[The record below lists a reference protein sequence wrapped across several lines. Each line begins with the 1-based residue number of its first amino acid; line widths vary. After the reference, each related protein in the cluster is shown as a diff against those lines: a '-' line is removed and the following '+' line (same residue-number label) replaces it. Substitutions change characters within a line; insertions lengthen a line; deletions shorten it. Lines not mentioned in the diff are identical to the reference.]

1 MIRKKSTN
9 WTTRLCRPGCGL
21 SESGKR
27 APPAR
32 RRGDGGAARVQR
44 AAILAVL
51 LALPASGEPAAN
63 GWEHAGIPYEA
74 LIAALA
80 YDDPDTRKRAAH
92 SLGHRGQKE
101 AVPHLLAALAKPEPD
116 HGVRSRIYLALGRLG
131 EQASAPALFEC
142 LDREGREELRG
153 DCAAALGGVRS
164 GRARDRLIAMLGGD
178 EHVLVKR
185 RAVDALGRYGDPA
198 AVDALAAVAL
208 RDGGKRDRLR
218 RHAIAALGATGHPDA
233 AAPLLTLL
241 DRAADEADALPVVIA
256 LGRSGGA
263 AARAPLAALLERA
276 RGVRLRTALA
286 LALAAVGDRDTAA
299 AMTRLLADPAPPV
312 QLAAIRAL
320 RSHGGREH
328 AASVAAYASGLAA
341 RLFDGGTR
349 DAAGA
354 LVDASLLEAAL
365 ATLTALDAA
374 HGEGVLLDA
383 ARLRAGARE
392 TTADIVIANALY
404 RVRRGAIYGLG
415 YTGSDGAAAFLAGPE
430 GLSDPDS
437 RLRAAAIRSV
447 AVLGKPG
454 AAAAILGA
462 LDDPRAE
469 VRIAAAGALGR
480 LGEGRAV
487 APLIGSLD
495 DRHAQV
501 RRRAAESLGY
511 LADPAARPALKLR
524 AEGDESPVVR
534 KAARFALSLL

>member
-1 MIRKKSTN
+1 M
-9 WTTRLCRPGCGL
+9 TRAL
-21 SESGKR
+21 
-27 APPAR
+27 
-32 RRGDGGAARVQR
+32 R
-44 AAILAVL
+44 AAILVAL
-51 LALPASGEPAAN
+51 LALPASREPAAN
-63 GWEHAGIPYEA
+63 GWEHAGIPYEV
-74 LIAALA
+74 LIAALV

-101 AVPHLLAALAKPEPD
+101 AVPHLLAALAAPEPD

-131 EQASAPALFEC
+131 APAAAPALLGC

-153 DCAAALGGVRS
+153 DCAAALGGVRG
-164 GRARDRLIAMLGGD
+164 GRARDRLIGLLDGG
-178 EHVLVKR
+178 EHALVKR
-185 RAVDALGRYGDPA
+185 RAVDALGRYADPA
-198 AVDALAAVAL
+198 AVAALAAIAL
-208 RDGGKRDRLR
+208 GDGGARDRLR

-233 AAPLLTLL
+233 VAPLLALV
-241 DRAADEADALPVVIA
+241 DRAASEAEALPIVRA
-256 LGRSGGA
+256 LGRSGAA

-276 RGVRLRTALA
+276 RDVRLRTALA

-299 AMTRLLADPAPPV
+299 AMTRLLADPAPTV

-320 RSHGGREH
+320 ASHGGREH
-328 AASVAAYASGLAA
+328 AAAVTAYARALAA

-349 DAAGA
+349 DAARA
-354 LVDASLLEAAL
+354 VVDASLLEPAL

-374 HGEGVLLDA
+374 RGVDVLLDA
-383 ARLRAGARE
+383 ARRRDTARE

-404 RVRRGAIYGLG
+404 QLRRGAIYGLG
-415 YTGSDGAAAFLAGPE
+415 YTGSDAAAAFLAGPG
-430 GLSDPDS
+430 GLRDPDP

-447 AVLGKPG
+447 AVLGRPD
-454 AAAAILGA
+454 AAAAIVAA
-462 LDDPRAE
+462 LADPRAE

-480 LGEGRAV
+480 LGESRAV
-487 APLIGSLD
+487 APLIESLA

-511 LADPAARPALKLR
+511 LADPAARPALKER